1 MQTGREVRGL
11 ALVLTVTL
19 APWGAHEA
27 RGAEPPG
34 RIALRSHGVDSGL
47 ENADAGASIQD
58 GEGFVWVIT
67 ADAAYRFDGE
77 RFDRFGLNE
86 GLPSLPVNDVAL
98 DARGRLLVATTK
110 GVARFEEARFTAVPT
125 PGVPPEVEFVRVDSR
140 GRLLLSTAQGLFV
153 EEEPGRFTLA
163 PGWPGGPAGALWL
176 DASGELWVASDM
188 RLASRDGRGQWH
200 LREVPLARAPIAA
213 IARDGQG
220 RLWLRGDGWLAMRPR
235 EGAAFEDRSELIKGA
250 LSIAMH
256 LRVGQRGQL
265 LIPSTRGL
273 VEVDGEHTRVV
284 PLGRLGQSLRM
295 RNAMEDTGGSLWV
308 LGQGAHRALGRGLW
322 SQHDVTTGLPA
333 SPTWGLTRGAEG
345 TLWVGTDEGLA
356 RGTPEGW
363 VAVPGLRG
371 YSLKAVVEDRDGSV
385 WTAGNPG
392 GLHHYD
398 PRTGAVRTYREESGF
413 TARVTFSM
421 VLEPDGTLW
430 AAGFSGLLRGVR
442 QGEGW
447 TFTPVLPHSPRMTFV
462 GLVRDGAGRLWAA
475 GDGLHVRDGGV
486 FRRLGVA
493 DGLRDD
499 RVRYLLARR
508 DGRIC
513 VAYAD
518 PIGLSCFTYRDG
530 RLHEGVHV
538 DQTQG
543 LQNGVVYQLGE
554 DAFGRLWVG
563 TGAGVELFG
572 DGWHVPFGQ
581 SQGLPG
587 DTPNGNSFLA
597 EADGT
602 VWVGTSSGLGR
613 FEGARFTGP
622 MPPPPVKLL
631 GLTFGP
637 HAYAHVPG
645 ERLQVAHDASALE
658 VRFTGMNLH
667 DASPLQYE
675 VRLVGLDDWHPPA
688 ARRVHYPVL
697 PPGPYRF
704 EVRARGEGSAW
715 GPPLGFDLEVHPPWW
730 GTVWGRLLGM
740 LLLGAGVAGLV
751 RWRAHRLQRR
761 NAELEALVL
770 ARTSELTRARERVA
784 QAEKL
789 SAMGQLMARLSHEIN
804 NPLTGIHNNLTPVG
818 EYVGQL
824 SETLRRYREWL
835 GSQPEQALEAER
847 LWREQDLDF
856 VLQDLPEALDSMR
869 TASERIRSIQAD
881 LRSFLRGERPKL
893 VTGDLDEV
901 VRDTAELVR
910 RTLPPGVRL
919 EVQCGGVPHLPLH
932 RGQLGQVLHNLL
944 RNAVDAVG
952 AEGEVRVHTAV
963 RDGGVELRVA
973 DTGPGVP
980 VELRQRIFE
989 PFFTTKDVG
998 QGSGLGLAIC
1008 RQIIEENHGGS
1019 FALDDTVE
1027 RGACFVVRLPL
1038 SSYRDASLNA
1048 AQSA

>member
-1 MQTGREVRGL
+1 MQTCREAPRL
-11 ALVLTVTL
+11 ALVLTVALTL
-19 APWGAHEA
+19 LGADEA
-27 RGAEPPG
+27 RGGEPPG

-47 ENADAGASIQD
+47 ENADSGKGLQD
-58 GEGFVWVIT
+58 GAGFVWVST

-77 RFDRFGLNE
+77 RFERFGLDV

-98 DARGRLLVATTK
+98 DAAGRLLVATTK
-110 GVARFEEARFTAVPT
+110 GVARFEGARFIAVPT
-125 PGVPPEVEFVRVDSR
+125 PGVPPEVEFVRVDLR
-140 GRLLLSTAQGLFV
+140 GRLLLSTIQGLFV
-153 EEEPGRFTLA
+153 EEEPGRFALA
-163 PGWPGGPAGALWL
+163 PGWPGGPAGALWV
-176 DASGELWVASDM
+176 DASGELQVASDR
-188 RLASRDGRGQWH
+188 RLASRDARGEWH
-200 LREVPLARAPIAA
+200 LRESPLVRGPIAA

-220 RLWLRGDGWLAMRPR
+220 RLWLRGDGWLAMQPR
-235 EGAAFEDRSELIKGA
+235 EGAAFEDRSSLVAGA

-265 LIPSTRGL
+265 LIPTTRGL
-273 VEVDGEHTRVV
+273 VEVEGEHARVV
-284 PLGRLGQSLRM
+284 QLGRPGQALRM
-295 RNAMEDTGGSLWV
+295 RDALEDSGGSLWV

-322 SQHDVTTGLPA
+322 SQHDVSTGLPA
-333 SPTWGLTRGAEG
+333 SATWGLLRGSDG

-356 RGTPEGW
+356 RGTPEEW
-363 VAVPGLRG
+363 IAIPGLRG
-371 YSLKAVVEDRDGSV
+371 YSLKAVVEDRDGTI

-392 GLHHYD
+392 GLHHYE
-398 PRTGAVRTYREESGF
+398 PRTGALRTFREESGF
-413 TARVTFSM
+413 SARVTFSLL
-421 VLEPDGTLW
+421 LEPDGTLW
-430 AAGFSGLLRGVR
+430 AAGFAGLLRGVR
-442 QGEGW
+442 QGKEW
-447 TFTPVLPHSPRMTFV
+447 TFTPVLPHSPRMPFV
-462 GLVRDGAGRLWAA
+462 GLARDGAGRLWAA
-475 GDGLHVRDGGV
+475 GDGLHVREGGH
-486 FRRLGVA
+486 FRRFGVA

-513 VAYAD
+513 AAYAD

-538 DQTQG
+538 DQTAG
-543 LQNGVVYQLGE
+543 LRNGVVYQLGE

-572 DGWHVPFGQ
+572 DGWHVPLGQ

-613 FEGARFTGP
+613 FEGARYTGP
-622 MPPPPVKLL
+622 MPPPPVTLL
-631 GLTFGP
+631 SVTFGP
-637 HAYAHVPG
+637 HARTHVPG
-645 ERLQVAHDASALE
+645 ERLQVEHDASTLD
-658 VRFTGMNLH
+658 VRFAGMNLH
-667 DASPLQYE
+667 DASPLEYE
-675 VRLVGLDDWHPPA
+675 VRLVGLDDWHPPTA
-688 ARRVHYPVL
+688 TRVNYPVL

-704 EVRARGEGSAW
+704 EVRARGEGGTW
-715 GPPLGFDLEVHPPWW
+715 GPPLGFDLEVRPPWW
-730 GTVWGRLLGM
+730 GTVWGRLLGV
-740 LLLGAGVAGLV
+740 LLLGAGTTGMV
-751 RWRAHRLQRR
+751 RWRARRLRRR

-770 ARTSELTRARERVA
+770 ARTTELTRARERVA

-789 SAMGQLMARLSHEIN
+789 SAMGQLLARLSHEIN
-804 NPLTGIHNNLTPVG
+804 NPLTAIHNNLPPVS
-818 EYVGQL
+818 EYVEQL
-824 SETLRRYREWL
+824 SGTLRRYREWL
-835 GSQPEQALEAER
+835 GTRPEQAPEAER

-856 VLQDLPEALDSMR
+856 VLGDLPEALDSMKS
-869 TASERIRSIQAD
+869 ASERIRSIQAD
-881 LRSFLRGERPKL
+881 LRAFLRGERPQL
-893 VTGDLDEV
+893 VTDDLDHV

-919 EVQCGGVPHLPLH
+919 EVQCGGVPRLPLH

-952 AEGEVRVHTAV
+952 AEGEVRVHTAMK
-963 RDGGVELRVA
+963 DNGVELRVT

-980 VELRQRIFE
+980 VELRKRIFE

-1008 RQIIEENHGGS
+1008 RQIIEENYGGS
-1019 FALDDTVE
+1019 FELDERVE

-1038 SSYRDASLNA
+1038 SPVRSQLA
-1048 AQSA
+1048 

>member
-1 MQTGREVRGL
+1 MRTCREARGL
-11 ALVLTVTL
+11 ALILTVTL
-19 APWGAHEA
+19 ALWGAREA
-27 RGAEPPG
+27 RGGEPPG

-47 ENADAGASIQD
+47 ENADVGSGIQD
-58 GEGFVWVIT
+58 AEGFVWVIT

-77 RFDRFGLNE
+77 RFDRFGLDA
-86 GLPSLPVNDVAL
+86 GLPSLPVNDVGL
-98 DARGRLLVATTK
+98 DAQGRLLVATTK
-110 GVARFEEARFTAVPT
+110 GVARFEGARFVAVPT
-125 PGVPPEVEFVRVDSR
+125 PGVPPEVEFVRVDPR

-153 EEEPGRFTLA
+153 EEQPGRFTLA
-163 PGWPGGPAGALWL
+163 PGWPGGPAGDMWL
-176 DASGELWVASDM
+176 EPSGELWVASDR
-188 RLASRDGRGQWH
+188 RLASRDARGQWH
-200 LREVPLARAPIAA
+200 LREVPPARGPIAA
-213 IARDGQG
+213 LARDGQG

-235 EGAAFEDRSELIKGA
+235 QGAAFEDRSELIQGA

-273 VEVDGEHTRVV
+273 VEVDGEHARVV
-284 PLGRLGQSLRM
+284 QLGRPGQALRM
-295 RNAMEDTGGSLWV
+295 RDALEDTGGSLWV

-333 SPTWGLTRGAEG
+333 SATWGLARDAEG
-345 TLWVGTDEGLA
+345 TLWVGTDVGLA

-363 VAVPGLRG
+363 VAVPELRG
-371 YSLKAVVEDRDGSV
+371 YSLKAVVLDRDGTV
-385 WTAGNPG
+385 WTAGNPL

-413 TARVTFSM
+413 TARATFGM

-430 AAGFSGLLRGVR
+430 AAGFAGLLRGVR

-447 TFTPVLPHSPRMTFV
+447 AFTPVLAHSPRMPFV
-462 GLVRDGAGRLWAA
+462 SLVRDGAGRLWAA
-475 GDGLHVRDGGV
+475 GDGLHVREDDG
-486 FRRLGVA
+486 FRRFGVE

-499 RVRYLLARR
+499 RLRYLLARR
-508 DGRIC
+508 DGRLC
-513 VAYAD
+513 VTYAD

-530 RLHEGVHV
+530 RLHDGVHV
-538 DQTQG
+538 DQSQG
-543 LQNGVVYQLGE
+543 LHNGVVYQLGE

-572 DGWHVPFGQ
+572 DGWNVSFGQ

-597 EADGT
+597 DPDGT

-613 FEGARFTGP
+613 FEGARYTGP
-622 MPPPPVKLL
+622 MSPPPVKLL
-631 GLTFGP
+631 GLTFGS
-637 HAYAHVPG
+637 HAYTRVPG
-645 ERLQVAHDASALE
+645 ERLQVEHDASVLD
-658 VRFTGMNLH
+658 VRFSAMNLH

-675 VRLVGLDDWHPPA
+675 VRMVGLDDWRTPA

-697 PPGPYRF
+697 PPGSYRF
-704 EVRARGEGSAW
+704 EVRARGEGGAW

-730 GTVWGRLLGM
+730 GTVWGRLLGV
-740 LLLGAGVAGLV
+740 LVLGTGVAGMV
-751 RWRAHRLQRR
+751 RWRARRLQRR
-761 NAELEALVL
+761 NAELEALVV
-770 ARTSELTRARERVA
+770 ARTTELTRARERVA

-804 NPLTGIHNNLTPVG
+804 NPLTGIHNNLPPVG
-818 EYVGQL
+818 EYVEQL

-835 GSQPEQALEAER
+835 ATSPEQAQEAER

-856 VLQDLPEALDSMR
+856 VLQDLPEALDTMR
-869 TASERIRSIQAD
+869 SASERIRSIQAD

-893 VTGDLDEV
+893 TLDDLERV

-919 EVQCGGVPHLPLH
+919 ELQYGGVPHLPLH

-952 AEGEVRVHTAV
+952 AEGEVKVHTAV
-963 RDGGVELRVA
+963 RDDRVELRVA

-980 VELRQRIFE
+980 MELRKRIFE

-1019 FALDDTVE
+1019 FELDETVE

-1038 SSYRDASLNA
+1038 SPARSQVA
-1048 AQSA
+1048 